1 VLKEGQAMVDREGVE
16 PSLGPVWSAAGRR
29 IAAAAGA
36 AMALVTLLNDLPVR
50 VAALRGGL
58 VLGAV
63 LVVTHLSGL
72 ALRRLDHGTRR
83 LETTGRS
90 RT

>member
-1 VLKEGQAMVDREGVE
+1 
-16 PSLGPVWSAAGRR
+16 
-29 IAAAAGA
+29 
-36 AMALVTLLNDLPVR
+36 MALVTLLNDLPVR

>member
-1 VLKEGQAMVDREGVE
+1 MADREGVE
-16 PSLGPVWSAAGRR
+16 PSLGLVWSAAGRR

-36 AMALVTLLNDLPVR
+36 GMALVTLVNDLPVR

-63 LVVTHLSGL
+63 LVVTQLAGL
-72 ALRRLDHGTRR
+72 ALRRLDDGTRR
-83 LETTGRS
+83 LETSGRS
-90 RT
+90 RS